1 MIIRLTQS
9 HQFSLII
16 LSSNKFSNS
25 RANFQRNTFAYH
37 FRFNVHIIMHLG
49 HAFSC
54 KCNRNERIES
64 EIKCNTV
71 ETLRSGKPWERK
83 PNKRRNEINVLL
95 PTNKFKLQIVESF
108 IQWECLSAPYDSTAE
123 RIYCNYVYK

>member
-1 MIIRLTQS
+1 
-9 HQFSLII
+9 
-16 LSSNKFSNS
+16 
-25 RANFQRNTFAYH
+25 
-37 FRFNVHIIMHLG
+37 MHLG
-49 HAFSC
+49 HPFSC
-54 KCNRNERIES
+54 KCYRNERIKS

-108 IQWECLSAPYDSTAE
+108 IQWECLSAPYNSTAE